1 MASLFSNARRALD
14 AEEIHGYSPNHR
26 PEPRFTPIEKG
37 ELNMSRIRLLALAVL
52 VELAV
57 LAPIVAQQS
66 AAAPTEHPMT
76 LPSVDQHV
84 KVLSDKLALTADQQE
99 KARPIIAEMQDAMQ
113 KAMDDTSLT
122 QEQQHARMHSAFM
135 KADKEMRP
143 FLTDEQKSKLDEM
156 EKEHQGR

>member
-1 MASLFSNARRALD
+1 
-14 AEEIHGYSPNHR
+14 
-26 PEPRFTPIEKG
+26 
-37 ELNMSRIRLLALAVL
+37 